1 MNSKILKLLE
11 FDKILEL
18 LRDQAGSE
26 LTKQRI
32 DALEPMTNQR
42 MIQDALAETTEA
54 VSVIL
59 YKGNIPVGETGDI
72 SGIVNLAR
80 KGRILSMRDLLH
92 IRTSL
97 AVSRQVK
104 AFLTADMP
112 DGLKVIPEIAGLLEP
127 VPKLEHDISEAIISE
142 DEMSDNASSE
152 LRAIRR
158 DIRNKNG
165 LIKTRL
171 QKMISTGS
179 AKTHLQDAIVTMRN
193 GRYVIPVKKEYIS
206 LFPGMVHDQSS
217 TGATCLWSLRL
228 LSI

>member
-104 AFLTADMP
+104 AFLTSDMP

-179 AKTHLQDAIVTMRN
+179 AKTHLQI
-193 GRYVIPVKKEYIS
+193 GRAHV
-206 LFPGMVHDQSS
+206 
-217 TGATCLWSLRL
+217 
-228 LSI
+228 